1 MPLTMQKL
9 AEMADDAAVDIALRP
24 KYGRPSGTKPL
35 PPRLWEDLRLEM
47 QKRLR
52 EATGEEFAVV
62 SFDFEPSS

>member
-9 AEMADDAAVDIALRP
+9 AEMADNAAVDIALRP
-24 KYGRPSGTKPL
+24 MYGRPLGTKTL
-35 PPRLWEDLRLEM
+35 PPRLWEGLRQEM

-62 SFDFEPSS
+62 SFDFEPTS